1 MGLIRIVSAG
11 LGDDGDAASAEK
23 TSKEDGAW
31 LWFGVGVTIVFART
45 GPRVGT
51 SPELD

>member
-11 LGDDGDAASAEK
+11 LGDDDDAASAEE
-23 TSKEDGAW
+23 TSKEDDTW
-31 LWFGVGVTIVFART
+31 LWFGVGVMIVFART
-45 GPRVGT
+45 GPRVGM